1 MYARVIPIQCKSGL
15 LTDFLSVYRNTVMP
29 PLVREPG
36 FSGTLVLS
44 DPEAHTGFTITLWNS
59 ATALDRSEPKSRRAV
74 AAMLLPFLTAHPQ
87 PEHYE
92 VLVRAGQHIGG
103 LFARMIT
110 LPVLGEQLDPARAI
124 YEQEYLPVLRQQ
136 PGFHGVM
143 WLANRS
149 HGSGRGLSFWTSKEQ
164 MQAADR
170 ENEIFP
176 RVLSRLAEYF
186 SAPTE
191 RGYYAVSVQ
200 M

>member
-1 MYARVIPIQCKSGL
+1 MYARVIPIQCRPGL
-15 LTDFLSVYRNTVMP
+15 LTDFLSVYRSAVMP
-29 PLVREPG
+29 PLVQEPG
-36 FSGTLVLS
+36 FNGTLVLS
-44 DPEAHTGFTITLWNS
+44 DPEVHTSFIVTLWNS
-59 ATALDRSEPKSRRAV
+59 TTALARSELKSRKAV

-110 LPVLGEQLDPARAI
+110 LPVPGEQLDPARAI

-176 RVLSRLAEYF
+176 RVLSRLAKYF

-200 M
+200 I

>member
-1 MYARVIPIQCKSGL
+1 MYARVIPIQCRPSH
-15 LTDFLSVYRNTVMP
+15 LTDFLSVYRSAVLP

-36 FSGTLVLS
+36 FHGALVLS
-44 DPEAHTGFTITLWNS
+44 DPEVHTGFIVTLWNS
-59 ATALDRSEPKSRRAV
+59 AAALAQSELKSRKAV

-87 PEHYE
+87 PEQYE

-103 LFARMIT
+103 RFARMIT
-110 LPVLGEQLDPARAI
+110 LPVPEAQLEPARAV
-124 YEQEYLPVLRQQ
+124 YEKEYLPVLKQQ
-136 PGFHGVM
+136 PGFQGVL
-143 WLANRS
+143 WLANRTQ
-149 HGSGRGLSFWTSKEQ
+149 GIGRGMSFWSSREH
-164 MQAADR
+164 MRAADR
-170 ENEIFP
+170 ENEFFP

>member
-59 ATALDRSEPKSRRAV
+59 AAALDRSELKSRKAV
-74 AAMLLPFLTAHPQ
+74 AAMLLPFLTVHPQ

-149 HGSGRGLSFWTSKEQ
+149 HGSGRGLSFWTSREQ

>member
-15 LTDFLSVYRNTVMP
+15 LIDFLSVYRNTVMP

-59 ATALDRSEPKSRRAV
+59 AAALDRSELKSRKAV
-74 AAMLLPFLTAHPQ
+74 AAMLLPFLTTHPQ

-92 VLVRAGQHIGG
+92 VLVRAGQHVGG

-149 HGSGRGLSFWTSKEQ
+149 HGSGRGLSFWTSREQ

-191 RGYYAVSVQ
+191 RGYYTVSVQ

>member
-1 MYARVIPIQCKSGL
+1 MHARVIPIQCRLGL
-15 LTDFLSVYRNTVMP
+15 LTDFLSVYRSAVVP

-36 FSGTLVLS
+36 FNGTLILS
-44 DPEAHTGFTITLWNS
+44 DLEVHTGFIVTLWNS
-59 ATALDRSEPKSRRAV
+59 AAALARSELKSRKAV

-87 PEHYE
+87 PEQYE
-92 VLVRAGQHIGG
+92 VLVRAGQHVGG
-103 LFARMIT
+103 LFARIIT
-110 LPVLGEQLDPARAI
+110 LPIPGERLDPARAV
-124 YEQEYLPVLRQQ
+124 YEQEYLPILRQQ
-136 PGFHGVM
+136 PGFQGVM

-149 HGSGRGLSFWTSKEQ
+149 QGSGRGLSFWTSREQ

-170 ENEIFP
+170 ENEIFS

>member
-1 MYARVIPIQCKSGL
+1 MHARVIPIQCRLGL
-15 LTDFLSVYRNTVMP
+15 LPDFLSVYRSAVVP

-36 FSGTLVLS
+36 FNGTLILS
-44 DPEAHTGFTITLWNS
+44 DLEVHTGFIVTLWNS
-59 ATALDRSEPKSRRAV
+59 AAALARSELKSRKAV

-87 PEHYE
+87 PEQYE
-92 VLVRAGQHIGG
+92 VLVRAGQHVGG
-103 LFARMIT
+103 LFARIIT
-110 LPVLGEQLDPARAI
+110 LPIPGERLDPARAV
-124 YEQEYLPVLRQQ
+124 YEQEYLPILRQQ
-136 PGFHGVM
+136 PGFQGVM

-149 HGSGRGLSFWTSKEQ
+149 QGSGRGLSFWTSREQ

-170 ENEIFP
+170 ENEIFS

>member
-59 ATALDRSEPKSRRAV
+59 AAALAHSELKSRKTV
-74 AAMLLPFLTAHPQ
+74 AAMLLPFLTAHPP

-103 LFARMIT
+103 LFARTIT
-110 LPVLGEQLDPARAI
+110 LPVPGEQLDPARAI
-124 YEQEYLPVLRQQ
+124 YEKEYLPVLRQQ
-136 PGFHGVM
+136 PGFQGVL

>member
-1 MYARVIPIQCKSGL
+1 MYARVIPIQCRPDL
-15 LTDFLSVYRNTVMP
+15 LTDFLSVYRSAVLP

-36 FSGTLVLS
+36 FHGALVLS
-44 DPEAHTGFTITLWNS
+44 DPEVHTGFIVTLWNS
-59 ATALDRSEPKSRRAV
+59 EAALAQSEMKSRKAV

-87 PEHYE
+87 PEQYE
-92 VLVRAGQHIGG
+92 VLVRAGQHVGG

-110 LPVLGEQLDPARAI
+110 LPVPEAQLESARTV

-136 PGFHGVM
+136 PGFQGVL
-143 WLANRS
+143 WLANRA
-149 HGSGRGLSFWTSKEQ
+149 HGSGRGLSFWTSRDQ
-164 MQAADR
+164 IQAADR

-200 M
+200 I

>member
-1 MYARVIPIQCKSGL
+1 MHARVIPIQCRPGL
-15 LTDFLSVYRNTVMP
+15 LTDFLSVYRSAVMP

-44 DPEAHTGFTITLWNS
+44 DPEAHTGFIVTLWNS
-59 ATALDRSEPKSRRAV
+59 EAALAQSELKSRKAV
-74 AAMLLPFLTAHPQ
+74 AAMLLPFLIAHPQ
-87 PEHYE
+87 PEQYE
-92 VLVRAGQHIGG
+92 VLVQAGQHVGG

-110 LPVLGEQLDPARAI
+110 LPVPEAQLEPARAI
-124 YEQEYLPVLRQQ
+124 YEKEYLPVLRQQ
-136 PGFHGVM
+136 PGFQGVM
-143 WLANRS
+143 WLANRLQ
-149 HGSGRGLSFWTSKEQ
+149 GSGRGLSFWTSKEQ

-191 RGYYAVSVQ
+191 RVYYAVEIQV
-200 M
+200 

>member
-1 MYARVIPIQCKSGL
+1 MYARVIPVQCRPGL
-15 LTDFLSVYRNTVMP
+15 LTDFLSVYRSAVMP
-29 PLVREPG
+29 TLVQESG
-36 FSGTLVLS
+36 FSGILVLS
-44 DPEAHTGFTITLWNS
+44 DPEAHTGFIVTLWNS
-59 ATALDRSEPKSRRAV
+59 EVALARSEPKSRKAV
-74 AAMLLPFLTAHPQ
+74 AAMLLPFLTVHPQ

-92 VLVRAGQHIGG
+92 VLVRAGQHVGG

-110 LPVLGEQLDPARAI
+110 LPVPGEQLAPARAI
-124 YEQEYLPVLRQQ
+124 YEKEYLPILRQQ
-136 PGFHGVM
+136 SGFHGVL

-149 HGSGRGLSFWTSKEQ
+149 HGSGRGLSFWTSREQ

-191 RGYYAVSVQ
+191 RGYYAVEVQ
-200 M
+200 V

>member
-1 MYARVIPIQCKSGL
+1 MYARIIPVQCKPGL
-15 LTDFLSVYRNTVMP
+15 LTDFLSVYRSAVMP
-29 PLVREPG
+29 PLVRESG

-44 DPEAHTGFTITLWNS
+44 DPGAHTGFIVTLWNS
-59 ATALDRSEPKSRRAV
+59 ATALARSELKSRKAV

-110 LPVLGEQLDPARAI
+110 LPVPGEQLDPARAI

-136 PGFHGVM
+136 PGFQGVL

-149 HGSGRGLSFWTSKEQ
+149 QGSGRGLSFWTGKEQ

-191 RGYYAVSVQ
+191 RGYYAVDVQ
-200 M
+200 V

>member
-1 MYARVIPIQCKSGL
+1 MHARVIPIQCRPGL
-15 LTDFLSVYRNTVMP
+15 LTDFLSVYRSAVVP

-44 DPEAHTGFTITLWNS
+44 DPEVHTGFILTLWNS
-59 ATALDRSEPKSRRAV
+59 AAAMARSELKSRKAV

-87 PEHYE
+87 PEQYE

-110 LPVLGEQLDPARAI
+110 LPVPGEQLAPARAI
-124 YEQEYLPVLRQQ
+124 YEEEYLPALKRQ
-136 PGFHGVM
+136 PGFQGVL

-149 HGSGRGLSFWTSKEQ
+149 HGSGRGLSFWTSQEQ